1 MPHELLVEPE
11 GAPPRTIR
19 LESGRITV
27 GRSSENEI
35 SYPDDPVMSRRHL
48 VIERVDDDWWIE
60 DLKSKNGSQLNGD
73 RLTGRCRLREG
84 DRITVGRL
92 TLVFDNTHQMG
103 DQTVV
108 FVEEED
114 IDSGNT
120 TASTSVTVRPE
131 DVEAALAKPETAGV
145 VRIQA
150 LVEAGRQ
157 LSEHRP
163 LAELFPMILDLA
175 TKSVGARRGVLA
187 TLEHGELVVRAT
199 RGDDFRISR
208 AVRDQVLNEKK
219 SLLVLDTS
227 QDEMLRASMTIVQ
240 QRVRSLMAVPL
251 RTADKVTGLIYVD
264 MPDLI
269 RPFTTD
275 DLTLLT
281 VLANTAAIRI
291 EHGRLVEVEHVERL
305 MAKDLEQAVE
315 IQRRLLPREP
325 PHVPSLDIAGS
336 SVPCR
341 SVGGDYFD
349 YMPMADG
356 RLAVMVGDVAGKGM
370 SAALLMSSLQ
380 ARVQILA
387 EEDDPLG
394 KLVTR
399 LNKSVASACPDNRFI
414 TFFMAAI
421 EPATG
426 EFSYVNAGHNPPFL
440 VRAAGTVER
449 LTEGG
454 PILGVLRNIVYDE
467 GRGKLNLGDVLAI
480 YSDGVTEAT
489 NRADDEFG
497 DDSLQREILAHR
509 HESADMIAA
518 AIDKAVHAFVGDAPP
533 ADDLTLLV
541 VRRNE
546 AATAMHVPA

>member
-11 GAPPRTIR
+11 GAPSRTIR
-19 LESGRITV
+19 LETGRITV

-48 VIERVDDDWWIE
+48 VIERVDDDWWVE

-73 RLTGRCRLREG
+73 RLTGRCRLQEG

-92 TLVFDNTHQMG
+92 TLVFDNTHELG

-108 FVEEED
+108 FVD
-114 IDSGNT
+114 DDTDPGST

-131 DVEAALAKPETAGV
+131 DVEAALSSPETAGV
-145 VRIQA
+145 IRIQA

-187 TLEHGELVVRAT
+187 TIEHGELVVRAT

-208 AVRDQVLNEKK
+208 AVRDQVLNERK

-227 QDEMLRASMTIVQ
+227 QDEMLKASMTIVQ

-264 MPDLI
+264 MPDLV

-291 EHGRLVEVEHVERL
+291 EHGRLVEVEHLERL
-305 MAKDLEQAVE
+305 MAKDLEQAAE
-315 IQRRLLPREP
+315 IQRRLLPCEP
-325 PHVPSLDIAGS
+325 PRVPSLDIAGS

-349 YMPMADG
+349 YMPLADG

-387 EEDDPLG
+387 EEDDPLA

-399 LNKSVASACPDNRFI
+399 LNRSVAAACPDNRFI

-421 EPATG
+421 EPGTG

-440 VRAAGTVER
+440 VRASGTIET

-454 PILGVLRNIVYDE
+454 PILGVLRGIVYQE
-467 GRGKLNLGDVLAI
+467 GRGRLDCGDVLTI

-489 NRADDEFG
+489 NLVDDEFG
-497 DDSLQREILAHR
+497 EDRLQAEILAHR
-509 HESADMIAA
+509 HESADRIAA
-518 AIDKAVHAFVGDAPP
+518 AIRRAVHGFVGEAPP

-541 VRRNE
+541 VRRCDD
-546 AATAMHVPA
+546 ATAGSQIA